1 MLRHYEMGRAV
12 PEGQHLKDAMDGG
25 IAVVEPAP
33 VEKRDSQEPGG
44 VSDPSAEQVQA
55 WVLISALV
63 AGVVCRAVYYESG
76 RSLWIDEARVALNV
90 GTRGYAA
97 LLRPLDYDQAAS
109 PLFLWGEKLMSQLF
123 GMNERAFW
131 LLPFVAGVLALIL
144 FVPMA
149 RRFLPGWLGV
159 IVIASFGIA
168 PTLVHF
174 SANAKPYIG
183 DLTFALAILLGAF
196 AWIERPE
203 SRFARW
209 LPFIGVIAPWA
220 STPAIFTLLPAAGA
234 MVLVAPRE
242 RRTRAILIGAVWLLS
257 FAAVYALVYA
267 PSSHNEYLEQFWS
280 YSFLRPWDPG
290 LENRLGAIRRDI
302 LISFS
307 IGLYSP
313 PTSPLITPLWFTRVQ
328 HWVSWLLL
336 LVGAVGAVQ
345 LVRSRARWESLL
357 LFGPVVL
364 LAGASA
370 FSRYPASTRLVLFLV
385 PVFYLCEAVGASG
398 MIGAL
403 PRQYRMWVVRAVVGL
418 ALGAQLVML
427 GRYLRWS
434 PRIENTRDMIALL
447 GPEARAPQV
456 VYVQAGALPAWAFY
470 SADWSH
476 PDSARLARYAA
487 LGASDGAAFEN
498 APSRGRVAPG
508 EGWNLKFVQ
517 GNRVELLGVP
527 AGTWLRPKQQKPA
540 QVDLGWANNEV
551 GRIRR
556 AAGCDRSV
564 WVLTSHSNGADA
576 QLLDRLE
583 EGGGRVAFAMVG
595 LGDNLTRFD
604 RPAGV
609 CKP

>member
-1 MLRHYEMGRAV
+1 MN
-12 PEGQHLKDAMDGG
+12 GG
-25 IAVVEPAP
+25 IAVVEAAP
-33 VEKRDSQEPGG
+33 VEEGDSQAPVR
-44 VSDPSAEQVQA
+44 VSPPRAEQVRA
-55 WVLISALV
+55 WLLICALV
-63 AGVVCRAVYYESG
+63 AGVVFRALYYLSG
-76 RSLWIDEARVALNV
+76 RSLWIDEARVALNI
-90 GTRGYAA
+90 GTRGYGA

-131 LLPFVAGVLALIL
+131 LLPFVAGILALIL
-144 FVPMA
+144 FVPLA
-149 RRFLPGWLGV
+149 RRFLPGWVGV
-159 IVIASFGIA
+159 IVIASFCIA

-183 DLTFALAILLGAF
+183 DLTFALAILLGAVV
-196 AWIERPE
+196 WIERPE
-203 SRFARW
+203 SRMARW
-209 LPFIGVIAPWA
+209 LPLVGVIAPWA
-220 STPAIFTLLPAAGA
+220 STPAIFTLVPAAGA
-234 MVLVAPRE
+234 MVLAAPRK
-242 RRTRAILIGAVWLLS
+242 RRTRAILVGVLWLIS

-267 PSSHNEYLEQFWS
+267 PGAHSEYLRRFWW
-280 YSFLRPWDPG
+280 YTFLRPWEPG
-290 LENRLGAIRRDI
+290 LVNRLGAIRRDI
-302 LISFS
+302 LTSFS
-307 IGLYSP
+307 IGLYCP
-313 PTSPLITPLWFTRVQ
+313 PTSPLITPFWFIRVQ
-328 HWVSWLLL
+328 HWFSWLLL
-336 LVGAVGAVQ
+336 PVGAVGAVQ
-345 LVRSRARWESLL
+345 LLRSRARWESLL

-370 FSRYPASTRLVLFLV
+370 VSRYPASTRLVLFLV
-385 PVFYLCEAVGASG
+385 PVFYLCEAAGASV
-398 MIGAL
+398 MIAAL
-403 PRQYRMWVVRAVVGL
+403 PRQYRMWAGRAVIGF

-434 PRIENTRDMIALL
+434 PQIENTRDMIALL

-470 SADWSH
+470 STDWSQ

-527 AGTWLRPKQQKPA
+527 AGTWLRPKHQTPA
-540 QVDLGWANNEV
+540 KVDLGWANNEV
-551 GRIRR
+551 RRIRR

-564 WVLTSHSNGADA
+564 WVLTSHTNGADA
-576 QLLDRLE
+576 ELLDRLE
-583 EGGGRVAFAMVG
+583 EAGGRVAFAVVG

-604 RPAGV
+604 LPPGV
-609 CKP
+609 CMQ

>member
-1 MLRHYEMGRAV
+1 MGRAA
-12 PEGQHLKDAMDGG
+12 PEGKHLKDRVDGG
-25 IAVVEPAP
+25 IAVVEAAPAEEP
-33 VEKRDSQEPGG
+33 ESQEPGR
-44 VSDPSAEQVQA
+44 VSPPSAEQLQA
-55 WVLISALV
+55 WLLICALG
-63 AGVVCRAVYYESG
+63 AGVVCRAVYYLSG

-123 GMNERAFW
+123 GMNERALW

-149 RRFLPGWLGV
+149 RRLLPGWLGV
-159 IVIASFGIA
+159 IAIASFCIA

-209 LPFIGVIAPWA
+209 LPLVGVIAPWV
-220 STPAIFTLLPAAGA
+220 STPAIFTLVPAAGA
-234 MVLVAPRE
+234 MVLAAPE
-242 RRTRAILIGAVWLLS
+242 RRTRAIFIGVLWLVS
-257 FAAVYALVYA
+257 FVVAYALVYA
-267 PSSHNEYLEQFWS
+267 PGAHNEYLRRFWW
-280 YSFLRPWDPG
+280 YSFLRPWEPG
-290 LENRLGAIRRDI
+290 LVNRLGSIRRDI

-307 IGLYSP
+307 IGLYVP
-313 PTSPLITPLWFTRVQ
+313 PTSPLITPFWFIRVQ

-345 LVRSRARWESLL
+345 LLRSRARWESLL

-370 FSRYPASTRLVLFLV
+370 FSRYPANTRLVLFLV
-385 PVFYLCEAVGASG
+385 PVFYLCQAAGASA

-403 PRQYRMWVVRAVVGL
+403 PEQYRRYSGRAVIGL

-434 PRIENTRDMIALL
+434 PQIENTRDMIALL
-447 GPEARAPQV
+447 GPQARAPQV
-456 VYVQAGALPAWAFY
+456 VYVHAGALPAWAFY
-470 SADWSH
+470 STDWSQ
-476 PDSARLARYAA
+476 PDSARLARYAT

-498 APSRGRVAPG
+498 AASRGRVAPG
-508 EGWNLKFVQ
+508 EGWNLKFVE

-527 AGTWLRPKQQKPA
+527 AGTWLRPKHLTPA
-540 QVDLGWANNEV
+540 KVDLGWANNEV

-583 EGGGRVAFAMVG
+583 EVGGRVAFAVMG

-604 RPAGV
+604 LPSGV
-609 CKP
+609 CAQ